1 MEKEQLGEP
10 ISSRNGVPQGRKT
23 SANLFSFYISDMGES
38 IKVEKSFLHPVCI
51 LQLADD
57 TAIIADSKETLSNIF
72 NQLIKYSENK
82 LMSGNLTKTFYIH
95 LKEAGIDDAIKI
107 NNKDKIY
114 SAKNG
119 KHIYLGVLFVNSQD
133 SQEHIV
139 ANIENRKFNI
149 KK

>member
-1 MEKEQLGEP
+1 M
-10 ISSRNGVPQGRKT
+10 
-23 SANLFSFYISDMGES
+23 
-38 IKVEKSFLHPVCI
+38 
-51 LQLADD
+51 
-57 TAIIADSKETLSNIF
+57 AIVAESKETLSNIF

-82 LMSGNLTKTFYIH
+82 LMSANLTKTFYIH
-95 LKEAGIDDAIKI
+95 LKEAGITDAIEI

-119 KHIYLGVLFVNSQD
+119 KHIYLGVLFVNSRD

-149 KK
+149 KKYYDWLDLNENTPIKIKIKVLYTCMFPATILYASETWWLNNKIEEML